1 MMRRA
6 ICSNQSPICVIT
18 DAAAAA
24 AAVCFLSGKLDG
36 KAEEETLLFRRRGVG
51 GGCNVIC
58 EETGLF
64 LDDPFCPRLFFFF
77 LFLVIFIL
85 LPARNKYQKQS
96 RAEHKKERKILRRII
111 VPAHPFLLK

>member
-1 MMRRA
+1 MRRA

-18 DAAAAA
+18 DAAAAAAA

-64 LDDPFCPRLFFFF
+64 LDDPFCPRLFFFSF
-77 LFLVIFIL
+77 SFSFSFYSQLEI
-85 LPARNKYQKQS
+85 NTKS
-96 RAEHKKERKILRRII
+96 RAEQSTRRRGRY
-111 VPAHPFLLK
+111 

>member
-24 AAVCFLSGKLDG
+24 AVCFLSGKLDG
-36 KAEEETLLFRRRGVG
+36 KAEEETLLLRRRGRGG

-64 LDDPFCPRLFFFF
+64 LDGPFCPRLFFF
-77 LFLVIFIL
+77 LFIFIL

-96 RAEHKKERKILRRII
+96 RAQEEEEDIEKDYSTRPP
-111 VPAHPFLLK
+111 VPVEIMK

>member
-36 KAEEETLLFRRRGVG
+36 KAEEETLLFRRGGG

-58 EETGLF
+58 AETGLF

-77 LFLVIFIL
+77 LFLFIFIL

-96 RAEHKKERKILRRII
+96 RAQEGEEDIEKDYSTRPP
-111 VPAHPFLLK
+111 VPVEIMK